1 MVTLPFGVRVVQVLS
16 AAVML
21 ASMLP
26 DARACEYPQT
36 AGAGASAVQVDASVA
51 THCAKG
57 DKLLGQNCSYTTG
70 LFARR
75 VMEEGEE
82 WSWVGALAET
92 HDGLA
97 SQVAAPFVAEEG
109 TRVIANELVE
119 MLVNGGHARSRVAV
133 TGKLLDVDGVRY
145 VVLTSFRIQDS

>member
-1 MVTLPFGVRVVQVLS
+1 MVQVLS

-26 DARACEYPQT
+26 EAEACEYLQT
-36 AGAGASAVQVDASVA
+36 GGAGASAVQVDANA
-51 THCAKG
+51 AAHCAKA

-75 VMEEGEE
+75 VMEEGAE
-82 WSWVGALAET
+82 WSWAGSLVEA

-119 MLVNGGHARSRVAV
+119 MLVNGGHARSRLAV

-145 VVLTSFRIQDS
+145 VVLTSFRIEGS